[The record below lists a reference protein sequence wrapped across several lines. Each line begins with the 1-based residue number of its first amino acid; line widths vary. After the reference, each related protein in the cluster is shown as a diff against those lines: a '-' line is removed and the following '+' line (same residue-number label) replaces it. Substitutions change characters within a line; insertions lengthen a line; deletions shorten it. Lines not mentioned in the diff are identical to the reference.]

1 MAATQAGVAAWAGGV
16 GIDVDLLRTRGGE
29 VCVQARVRR
38 QAQLAAGMLQGRFA
52 PDRLCV
58 ALAASP
64 HFHLPSAPSGGA
76 RWLAS
81 TFSLCVHADDPHSAE
96 HGEGARHGPV
106 SPVSS
111 VTSHAQGQLSLFTCA
126 SPPAAVSMRA
136 ARVCPHGG

>member
-16 GIDVDLLRTRGGE
+16 GIDVDMPRTRGGE

-76 RWLAS
+76 WSLAS
-81 TFSLCVHADDPHSAE
+81 TFSPCMPMTRTAPRTVKGPSRACL
-96 HGEGARHGPV
+96 ARLVCHEP
-106 SPVSS
+106 
-111 VTSHAQGQLSLFTCA
+111 CA
-126 SPPAAVSMRA
+126 GAAVSMRCTCLSTR
-136 ARVCPHGG
+136 RVSR